1 MNQVISR
8 LKKRGGIWVSTA
20 LWGKSNQRRFTQNFF
35 SFFLKLESSSSW
47 IVKVKKKKVIIWWS
61 DYHLLLS
68 KLALNA
74 VKLWVFISHVSDWAK
89 QKPKKITHPHFSGHL
104 HLTGGS
110 GLIELRVSQYKTGV
124 KESQG
129 KSWPMSL
136 MCVQYWAVV
145 RNMIHGY
152 VFRPKKVIK
161 NNYGLRLFDLM
172 EKIHANPIL
181 LYVLWSSELNA
192 LWNEINGVTH
202 SRATSICW
210 DCGACGFRGLLFPL
224 RRLGSIAL
232 M

>member
-1 MNQVISR
+1 M
-8 LKKRGGIWVSTA
+8 
-20 LWGKSNQRRFTQNFF
+20 LWSFGSLFHMCLTGLNKSQ
-35 SFFLKLESSSSW
+35 
-47 IVKVKKKKVIIWWS
+47 
-61 DYHLLLS
+61 
-68 KLALNA
+68 
-74 VKLWVFISHVSDWAK
+74 
-89 QKPKKITHPHFSGHL
+89 KKITHPHFSGHL

-129 KSWPMSL
+129 KSWPVSL

-210 DCGACGFRGLLFPL
+210 DCGACGFRGLPFPL
-224 RRLGSIAL
+224 RRLGSIAS

>member
-1 MNQVISR
+1 M
-8 LKKRGGIWVSTA
+8 
-20 LWGKSNQRRFTQNFF
+20 
-35 SFFLKLESSSSW
+35 
-47 IVKVKKKKVIIWWS
+47 
-61 DYHLLLS
+61 
-68 KLALNA
+68 
-74 VKLWVFISHVSDWAK
+74 KLWVFISHVSDWAK

-224 RRLGSIAL
+224 RRLWVNSIHVKNLRIATGHIRPSGYDTFRVSL
-232 M
+232 QLTVVGGKVKAFPLEEEEEN